1 MAKTYKV
8 DEVNSGICT
17 CTLRAGPT
25 QDVIESNSKQ
35 GWTFEHMAPV
45 MGRRCG
51 CIPSPKLL
59 IVFSK
64 EG

>member
-1 MAKTYKV
+1 MAKSYKV
-8 DEVNSGICT
+8 EEVNSGICT

-25 QDVIESNSKQ
+25 QDIINDAAKQ
-35 GWTFEHMAPV
+35 GWVFESQMAV
-45 MGRRCG
+45 IGRRCG

-64 EG
+64 DN

>member
-8 DEVNSGICT
+8 EEVNSGICT

-25 QDVIESNSKQ
+25 QSIIESNAKQ
-35 GWTFEHMAPV
+35 GCVFETMEAV

-51 CIPSPKLL
+51 CIPSPKLMV
-59 IVFSK
+59 VFSK
-64 EG
+64 DA

>member
-1 MAKTYKV
+1 MAKTYRV
-8 DEVNSGICT
+8 EEVNSGICT

-25 QDVIESNSKQ
+25 QNVIESITKQ
-35 GWTFEHMAPV
+35 GWIFEHMETV
-45 MGRRCG
+45 IGRRC

-64 EG
+64 EN

>member
-8 DEVNSGICT
+8 EEVNSGICT

-25 QDVIESNSKQ
+25 QDIIAGQAKQ
-35 GWTFEHMAPV
+35 GWAFEQMQAI

-59 IVFSK
+59 MVFSK
-64 EG
+64 EN

>member
-8 DEVNSGICT
+8 EEVNSGICT

-25 QDVIESNSKQ
+25 QDVIADQVKQ
-35 GWTFEHMAPV
+35 GWTFVQMQAI

-59 IVFSK
+59 MVFSK
-64 EG
+64 EN

>member
-8 DEVNSGICT
+8 EEVNSGICT

-25 QDVIESNSKQ
+25 QDVIDSNARQ
-35 GWTFEHMAPV
+35 GWVFEQMQAIV
-45 MGRRCG
+45 GRRCG

-64 EG
+64 DN

>member
-1 MAKTYKV
+1 MAKTFKV
-8 DEVNSGICT
+8 EEVNSGICT

-25 QDVIESNSKQ
+25 QSVIDSNVKQ
-35 GWTFEHMAPV
+35 GWTFEHMEAV
-45 MGRRCG
+45 IGRRC

-64 EG
+64 EN